1 MGARLI
7 VFAFNIVKIVTH
19 PYHPRTIAFYGFPII
34 LAKKR
39 IDNQITILTKTKKKT
54 RSGQGFNYSNYKVR
68 TLVNV

>member
-19 PYHPRTIAFYGFPII
+19 PYRPRAIAFLRVSNT

-39 IDNQITILTKTKKKT
+39 IDNQIIILKKK
-54 RSGQGFNYSNYKVR
+54 RSGHGPNYSNQKVR
-68 TLVNV
+68 TLVNF